1 MPHSPDFLHVLNGD
15 ATRSTIER
23 SEVPG
28 DFMVWADVLHEGP
41 VPSGLED
48 EDLLAVRAHFIA
60 SRGWATYQEAV
71 ETQRRWADTLSS
83 FRDYDELV
91 LWFEHD
97 LFDQLL
103 LIRHLDWY
111 GRQSRQSTPVSLICI
126 GDFPGVARFDGLGQL
141 NADQLAS
148 LLGTRQ
154 HVSLKQIELAR
165 SAWRAFRSDSPIP
178 LLRFVERDTSA
189 LPFLNAALQR
199 FLEEYP
205 DIESGL
211 PRTER
216 TILEALVS
224 GPRTPS
230 SLFAENRKREEAVF
244 MGDSTFW
251 TRVQTLASGPAPLLQ
266 LKTTRARDQLP
277 DGEVSLTSN
286 GLRVLAGEADWIDL
300 NGIDRWLGGVHLHTH
315 APWRWDRERRT
326 IVRSQ
331 T

>member
-1 MPHSPDFLHVLNGD
+1 MPHSPNFLHVLNGD

-41 VPSGLED
+41 VPSGLDDD
-48 EDLLAVRAHFIA
+48 ELLAVRARFIA
-60 SRGWATYQEAV
+60 SRGWATYQQAV

-83 FRDYDELV
+83 FLDYDELI
-91 LWFEHD
+91 LWLEHD

-148 LLGTRQ
+148 LFGTRQ
-154 HVSLKQIELAR
+154 HVSSRQIELAR
-165 SAWRAFRSDSPIP
+165 SAWQAFRSDSPIP

-216 TILEALVS
+216 KILEALVS
-224 GPRTPS
+224 GSRTPG
-230 SLFAENRKREEAVF
+230 SLFAESREGEEAVF
-244 MGDSTFW
+244 MGDSPFW

-266 LKTTRARDQLP
+266 IKTAHARDQLP
-277 DGEVSLTSN
+277 DGEVSLTPN
-286 GLRVLAGEADWIDL
+286 GQRVLAGDADWIDL
-300 NGIDRWLGGVHLHTH
+300 NGIDRWLGGVHLQTH
-315 APWRWDRERRT
+315 AQWRWDRERRT